1 MEIYA
6 KQCSTYD
13 LQIRC
18 TLEQEKEV
26 RKQNE
31 DMHKVIVVVRSTKV
45 HNLNCVTVSV
55 EQKTWIRLKRNRR
68 PAELP
73 RRKRQLIK
81 TESSVRLS
89 FIFYNA
95 LCIKEGIIKY

>member
-18 TLEQEKEV
+18 TLEKKKV

-31 DMHKVIVVVRSTKV
+31 DMHKVIVRSIKV
-45 HNLNCVTVSV
+45 HNLNCVTVGV

-68 PAELP
+68 LAELP

-81 TESSVRLS
+81 TESSMRLS
-89 FIFYNA
+89 YIFYNA